1 METLGGE
8 LPEEICKMRDYLKF
22 IREQN
27 HVYPGKNVLFVYG
40 PLGTGKTKAVE
51 AIATKSGVIYKY
63 YDLSALLFQK
73 GPWLLYKIKKAY
85 REAEQLSQAQNK
97 PVIIIFDYVDHISE
111 KDTTKLKP
119 GKKAALVVVQTTNAK
134 VINLL

>member
-1 METLGGE
+1 
-8 LPEEICKMRDYLKF
+8 
-22 IREQN
+22 
-27 HVYPGKNVLFVYG
+27 
-40 PLGTGKTKAVE
+40 
-51 AIATKSGVIYKY
+51 
-63 YDLSALLFQK
+63 LFQK